1 MNVRG
6 IGTAAALAV
15 AVVALPVRAQ
25 NFGMMGLKTRV
36 SLQRRLP
43 AMVQLPGKTIR
54 VRVTSAHQN
63 TDVITTDLQS
73 QLTTELLKNDRTLQ
87 EDENN
92 PAVTISCQITS
103 YAHPQP
109 IVTQR
114 NVPTTGATGKTTTQP
129 ANFTRITGSLNV
141 AFQVKTGNGR
151 VVASDNVSVNYDQE
165 FNAAGDNTSHGILG
179 TMGSSLHRLKGS
191 KGTDAQAS
199 GAPTEPELRTQLL
212 TMAVHKMAAQIVNTD
227 ETIEVFLA
235 KKSGPI
241 DEGDKQA
248 EAGLWQRALETFET
262 AKPMSKKEDDAY
274 RLYNI
279 GVANEALGYAAED
292 PKSAMKFLDE
302 AAINYGKAVDD
313 KPSEKY
319 FLEPQKRI
327 ETAIAHYRKL
337 EEARNAPPPEAPPPP
352 APVVASAPPAKHTS
366 TRSKSTPPKSTPP
379 QSTTPSS
386 ATSADGSL
394 TATSHGTVGAHALTD
409 GQVIAMVKNGID
421 DDTIAQTVRNA
432 KAVNFDLSSAGQ
444 QRLTAGGVSPAV
456 VSAMKARAATGQ

>member
-1 MNVRG
+1 MKLRG
-6 IGTAAALAV
+6 IGTVAALAV
-15 AVVALPVRAQ
+15 AVMALPVQAQ
-25 NFGMMGLKTRV
+25 NFGMMMMKTRV
-36 SLQRRLP
+36 TLQRKLP
-43 AMVQLPGKTIR
+43 ALVQLPGKTIR
-54 VRVTSAHQN
+54 VRVASAHQN

-87 EDENN
+87 EDDNN

-114 NVPTTGATGKTTTQP
+114 NVPATGTGGKATMQS
-129 ANFTRITGSLNV
+129 ANFTRYTGSLNV
-141 AFQVKTGNGR
+141 AFQVKTSAGR
-151 VVASDNVSVNYDQE
+151 VVASDNVTANYDQE

-179 TMGSSLHRLKGS
+179 TMSSSLHRLKGS
-191 KGTDAQAS
+191 KGTDASDS
-199 GAPTEPELRTQLL
+199 GPPTEPELRAQLL
-212 TMAVHKMAAQIVNTD
+212 TMAVQKMAAEIVNTD
-227 ETIEVFLA
+227 ETIEVYLA

-248 EAGLWQRALETFET
+248 EAGLWQRALETYET

-292 PKSAMKFLDE
+292 SRSAMKFLDE

-337 EEARNAPPPEAPPPP
+337 EEARNAPLPEAPPPP
-352 APVVASAPPAKHTS
+352 APVVASAPAGKHTS
-366 TRSKSTPPKSTPP
+366 TRTRSSHP
-379 QSTTPSS
+379 QS
-386 ATSADGSL
+386 ATSADGAL
-394 TATSHGTVGAHALTD
+394 TPTAHGSITHALTD

-432 KAVNFDLSSAGQ
+432 KAVNFDLSAAGR
-444 QRLTAGGVSPAV
+444 QRLTAGGVSSTI
-456 VSAMKARAATGQ
+456 VSAMKARAAGGK

>member
-352 APVVASAPPAKHTS
+352 APVVASAPTAKHTS

>member
-1 MNVRG
+1 MTLRG

-15 AVVALPVRAQ
+15 AAVALQIQAQ
-25 NFGMMGLKTRV
+25 NFGMMMMKTRV
-36 SLQRRLP
+36 TLQRKLP
-43 AMVQLPGKTIR
+43 ALVQLPGKTIR
-54 VRVTSAHQN
+54 VRVASAHQN

-114 NVPTTGATGKTTTQP
+114 NVPASGSGGKTTMQS
-129 ANFTRITGSLNV
+129 ADFTRYTGSLNV
-141 AFQVKTGNGR
+141 AFQVKTSSGK
-151 VVASDNVSVNYDQE
+151 VVASDNVTANYDQE

-179 TMGSSLHRLKGS
+179 AMGSSLHRLKGS
-191 KGTDAQAS
+191 KGTDASDS
-199 GAPTEPELRTQLL
+199 GPPTEPELRAQLL
-212 TMAVHKMAAQIVNTD
+212 TMAVHKMAAEIVNTD

-248 EAGLWQRALETFET
+248 EAGLWQRALETYET
-262 AKPMSKKEDDAY
+262 AKPMSKKEEDAY

-337 EEARNAPPPEAPPPP
+337 EETRNAPPPEAPPPP
-352 APVVASAPPAKHTS
+352 ATVVARAPTVKHTS
-366 TRSKSTPPKSTPP
+366 TRSKSTPPKS
-379 QSTTPSS
+379 
-386 ATSADGSL
+386 ATGADGSQ
-394 TATSHGTVGAHALTD
+394 TATSHGTVGTHALTD

-432 KAVNFDLSSAGQ
+432 KAVNFDLTSAGQ
-444 QRLTAGGVSPAV
+444 QKLTAGGVSPTI
-456 VSAMKARAATGQ
+456 VSAMKARAASGK

>member
-1 MNVRG
+1 
-6 IGTAAALAV
+6 
-15 AVVALPVRAQ
+15 
-25 NFGMMGLKTRV
+25 
-36 SLQRRLP
+36 
-43 AMVQLPGKTIR
+43 
-54 VRVTSAHQN
+54 
-63 TDVITTDLQS
+63 
-73 QLTTELLKNDRTLQ
+73 
-87 EDENN
+87 
-92 PAVTISCQITS
+92 
-103 YAHPQP
+103 
-109 IVTQR
+109 
-114 NVPTTGATGKTTTQP
+114 
-129 ANFTRITGSLNV
+129 
-141 AFQVKTGNGR
+141 
-151 VVASDNVSVNYDQE
+151 
-165 FNAAGDNTSHGILG
+165 
-179 TMGSSLHRLKGS
+179 
-191 KGTDAQAS
+191 
-199 GAPTEPELRTQLL
+199 
-212 TMAVHKMAAQIVNTD
+212 VNTD

-352 APVVASAPPAKHTS
+352 APVVASAPTAKHTS

>member
-1 MNVRG
+1 
-6 IGTAAALAV
+6 
-15 AVVALPVRAQ
+15 
-25 NFGMMGLKTRV
+25 
-36 SLQRRLP
+36 
-43 AMVQLPGKTIR
+43 
-54 VRVTSAHQN
+54 
-63 TDVITTDLQS
+63 
-73 QLTTELLKNDRTLQ
+73 
-87 EDENN
+87 
-92 PAVTISCQITS
+92 
-103 YAHPQP
+103 
-109 IVTQR
+109 
-114 NVPTTGATGKTTTQP
+114 
-129 ANFTRITGSLNV
+129 
-141 AFQVKTGNGR
+141 
-151 VVASDNVSVNYDQE
+151 VVASDNVTANYDQE

-191 KGTDAQAS
+191 KGTDASDNGQ
-199 GAPTEPELRTQLL
+199 PTEPELRAKLL
-212 TMAVHKMAAQIVNTD
+212 TMAIQKMAPQIVNTD

-337 EEARNAPPPEAPPPP
+337 EEARNAPPAGAPPPT
-352 APVVASAPPAKHTS
+352 APVVASAPTVKHTS
-366 TRSKSTPPKSTPP
+366 ARTKSTTPSTPPKST
-379 QSTTPSS
+379 
-386 ATSADGSL
+386 TSADGSL
-394 TATSHGTVGAHALTD
+394 TATSHGTVGTRALTD

-432 KAVNFDLSSAGQ
+432 KAVNFDLSAAGQ
-444 QRLTAGGVSPAV
+444 QRLTAGGVSPTV